1 MDGVHILNWSL
12 KSWVLL
18 PHPNILWND
27 QKRYMALGGAGAW
40 RVLELLLHNISYEV
54 WISIGAHRLSWNH
67 YYQRSSQMGK
77 LSVEILDSVVNYL
90 LQSAARPMYVS
101 LNLLV
106 FPPMHTHFRLHHLLL
121 ALTCLHILSWKS
133 LCHAIAG
140 FILHRFVAR
149 ARGWRHHPGLYDE
162 MLNASFSLSSSST
175 GSLASSWK
183 LNNISAESALCNFQL
198 NFSEWG
204 SV

>member
-1 MDGVHILNWSL
+1 MKFESASERTGSPETTIISALPKWESYQFL
-12 KSWVLL
+12 KTPGCQL
-18 PHPNILWND
+18 PPAVCSTTD
-27 QKRYMALGGAGAW
+27 
-40 RVLELLLHNISYEV
+40 VCF
-54 WISIGAHRLSWNH
+54 
-67 YYQRSSQMGK
+67 
-77 LSVEILDSVVNYL
+77 VEFACF
-90 LQSAARPMYVS
+90 SANAY
-101 LNLLV
+101 
-106 FPPMHTHFRLHHLLL
+106 TFRFHQLLL
-121 ALTCLHILSWKS
+121 ALTFLHILSWKS

>member
-1 MDGVHILNWSL
+1 MVSGNGTICLISNVCLGFEWTGSIYWIDP
-12 KSWVLL
+12 LL
-18 PHPNILWND
+18 SALFPNG
-27 QKRYMALGGAGAW
+27 K
-40 RVLELLLHNISYEV
+40 VISRNL
-54 WISIGAHRLSWNH
+54 RLRCQLPPAVCSTTDVCF
-67 YYQRSSQMGK
+67 
-77 LSVEILDSVVNYL
+77 VEFACF
-90 LQSAARPMYVS
+90 SANAY
-101 LNLLV
+101 
-106 FPPMHTHFRLHHLLL
+106 TFRFHQLLL
-121 ALTCLHILSWKS
+121 ALTFLHILSWKS

>member
-1 MDGVHILNWSL
+1 MVSGNGTICLISKCPFGLLNGRGWDSSPYIELILEVLSFASL
-12 KSWVLL
+12 
-18 PHPNILWND
+18 PNDPNILWND

-106 FPPMHTHFRLHHLLL
+106 FPPMLTHFD
-121 ALTCLHILSWKS
+121 
-133 LCHAIAG
+133 
-140 FILHRFVAR
+140 FISCC
-149 ARGWRHHPGLYDE
+149 WR
-162 MLNASFSLSSSST
+162 
-175 GSLASSWK
+175 
-183 LNNISAESALCNFQL
+183 
-198 NFSEWG
+198 
-204 SV
+204 